1 MGSKEQY
8 KPSYTYGGRA
18 IVLEVDG
25 LEGAPVRMVL
35 RPRQVEIDD
44 DVATG
49 TTKITAKRSK
59 IMSMTGD
66 LRGVFERIAPA
77 EFPTTTPSR
86 QFHGRLWAV
95 HMKPKDKMHKHM
107 MLTYTSSDGN
117 VYTAANDALPGSL
130 QLVATEKEVEELREM
145 GSQFEIVEV
154 SLQGD
159 TVEGHLEALRSEIG
173 RLLEG
178 MDGNDIDVETF
189 DELTNRADLFVRTLR
204 REAETIEDSVAK
216 VGTALVEAQ
225 KKKADARRRKK
236 KGKP

>member
-8 KPSYTYGGRA
+8 RLPNAYGGRT
-18 IVLEVDG
+18 IILEVEG

-35 RPRQVEIDD
+35 RPKQVEIDD
-44 DVATG
+44 NVATSA
-49 TTKITAKRSK
+49 TKIKAKASK
-59 IMSMTGD
+59 IMSLTGD

-95 HMKPKDKMHKHM
+95 HMKPKDKRKNNL
-107 MLTYTSSDGN
+107 MLTYTSADGN
-117 VYTAANDALPGSL
+117 VYSAANDALPGSL

-145 GSQFEIVEV
+145 GSQFEIAEV

-159 TVEGHLEALRSEIG
+159 TVEGHLEALRSEII
-173 RLLEG
+173 RMLDG
-178 MDGNDIDVETF
+178 MDGNDIDIEAF

-204 REAETIEDSVAK
+204 KEAETIEDSVAR
-216 VGTALVEAQ
+216 VGTALVESQ
-225 KKKADARRRKK
+225 KKKADKRRLKK
-236 KGKP
+236 KETS